1 MDFNDTPEE
10 AAIRAH
16 YRAWLKANAP
26 WHLVEEMNR
35 ERTVGVV
42 SITSEDP
49 LEASRA
55 WLRKKAEAGFAAA
68 GWPKDY
74 GGAGMSPMERVIWGQ
89 EEEPFKQ
96 LGVFFAVGLAL
107 CGPTLM
113 AWGTPEQKQRLL
125 PAMVCG
131 EDMWCQLF
139 SEPAAG
145 SDLAGLRTRARRADD
160 GSGDWII
167 DGQKIWTSYAQ
178 YCDWGLL
185 LARTDGEVVKHKGL
199 TMFHIALDSP
209 GVEVRPI
216 RQINGHSTFNEVFF
230 TEVRLPDSCRIGGV
244 GEGWKVSLTTL
255 MNERATIGASVDIG
269 FEELIRLA
277 RAVPTS
283 HGRAIDD
290 PAVRSKLAQFA
301 CITSGLKFTAMRAI
315 SALSRGE
322 LPGPENSINKLVAS
336 EARLAIAQYGF
347 ELQAQA
353 GVLMDPEIADISGFF
368 QANLMRAPATK
379 IEGGSS
385 EIMRNIVAERV
396 LGLPGEPRVD
406 KAVPFSQ
413 IPTKGSAKL

>member
-1 MDFNDTPEE
+1 MDFNDTPPE
-10 AAIRAH
+10 AA
-16 YRAWLKANAP
+16 YRTKVREWLRVNAP

-55 WLRKKAEAGFAAA
+55 WLRKKAEAGFAAP
-68 GWPKDY
+68 GWPKEY
-74 GGAGMSPMERVIWGQ
+74 GGAGMTPMERVIWQQ
-89 EEEPFKQ
+89 EDEPFKQ

-113 AWGTPEQKQRLL
+113 EWGTADQKTRLL
-125 PAMVCG
+125 PPMVRG
-131 EDMWCQLF
+131 EEMWCQLF

-145 SDLAGLRTRARRADD
+145 SDLAGLRTRARRAED

-178 YCDWGLL
+178 FCDWGLL
-185 LARTDGEVVKHKGL
+185 LARTDGDVAKHKGL
-199 TMFHIALDSP
+199 TMFHIRLDSP
-209 GVEVRPI
+209 GVVVRPI

-230 TEVRLPDSCRIGGV
+230 NEVRLPDSNRIGGIDD
-244 GEGWKVSLTTL
+244 GWIVSLTTL
-255 MNERATIGASVDIG
+255 MNERATIGASVEIG
-269 FEELIRLA
+269 FDELVALA
-277 RAVPTS
+277 RSVHTT

-290 PAVRSKLAQFA
+290 PAVRSRLAHFA
-301 CITSGLKFTAMRAI
+301 CTTSGLKFTAMRAI

-322 LPGPENSINKLVAS
+322 VPGPESSINKLVAS

-353 GVLMDPEIADISGFF
+353 
-368 QANLMRAPATK
+368 
-379 IEGGSS
+379 
-385 EIMRNIVAERV
+385 
-396 LGLPGEPRVD
+396 
-406 KAVPFSQ
+406 
-413 IPTKGSAKL
+413 